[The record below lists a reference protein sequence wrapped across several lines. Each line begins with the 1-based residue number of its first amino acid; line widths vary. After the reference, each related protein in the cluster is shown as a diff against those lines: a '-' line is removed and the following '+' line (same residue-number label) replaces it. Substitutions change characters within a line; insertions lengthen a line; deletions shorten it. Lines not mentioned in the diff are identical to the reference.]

1 MKARFKR
8 KDAKETEF
16 VHTLNGS
23 GLAVGRTLVAVL
35 EAERKNLA
43 ALRTVVM
50 ALRHRGIFR
59 SFHSLASHASASI
72 ARHDNARMLLHRL
85 VHAKVLHS
93 DCH

>member
-1 MKARFKR
+1 M
-8 KDAKETEF
+8 
-16 VHTLNGS
+16 
-23 GLAVGRTLVAVL
+23 L

-59 SFHSLASHASASI
+59 SFHSIASHASASI